1 LEQGLAATP
10 PKNDEITQIKRQI
23 GVYDLALSAGVKLR
37 KISASE
43 YAGLCPFHEDKNPS
57 LHINPIKNL
66 FHCKGCGKE
75 GSPIDWVVHEQKVT
89 VGEAI
94 KILKAK
100 LPVLFS
106 SPLAEIKINTNGGQ
120 RMQTNDLPED
130 LRQQRLEP
138 ENQKILRMYAEA
150 CHRRLKDEQAPI
162 DYLMKR
168 EIRFREII
176 DEHVIG
182 HAVGDLLETVKG
194 DKELTQG
201 FLRLGLLRHDNDKES
216 ETYGKIL
223 ERFAGCII
231 FPVINTD
238 GIITGIYGRRIT
250 GTGDKHNYLPG
261 GHLGFFN
268 SRALIAKEVIITES
282 IIDALSVMTLG
293 YRNVIASYGAQGF
306 TDEIRDGLISAGV
319 EKLYVA
325 FDADNGGNRGAE
337 KIVEKLQG
345 AAVQVYR
352 VTFPDGFDPNDFIRK
367 APNAA
372 ELFKDLIINSSI
384 LSLAESFGNTAATE
398 AKPAFQKQGHEY
410 HFTYGERNYIA
421 KALDKNADDSTLKC
435 VLRAAKEAR
444 FHVDTLD
451 LYNAKACWG
460 FVKSATEKLEF
471 DERVIRADLDKITL
485 CLEAELKTYLA
496 AKAKPQLQTVE
507 FRKNLEMEFRSQK
520 FFAEPDF
527 FVHFLEIAERCA
539 LVGENLNVFYGL
551 ISTLSRFTY
560 EQLNLLIQSESA
572 SGKSALLNLLA
583 DFVPDEDKLYFTQ
596 ITAKSFYHGE
606 EGFLY
611 RKCIFLA
618 EMLGF
623 LDALYPIQQMMSEKK
638 LSHLY
643 TVTDPKTGKF
653 TQEIKSIFGPDQFT
667 ITLPQED
674 VPEDFANR
682 CVILAMNDSLEQSR
696 RVMGFLRLLKSPAGT
711 ALRKERAELC
721 EMVQYWQRSLK
732 IHKVINP
739 YAEFILYPLSTASA
753 RRDYQKLLTF
763 AECLTIAFQH
773 FREKV
778 SVGGETYVKTHPI
791 EIVLSGFVS
800 RRTFGKVSLTRLP
813 VQTENFVLRL
823 AKFYKKFS
831 KEKQIEFTQVKF
843 YRHDMQDITKLSMNR
858 VHEHAKRT
866 ERAEVFITE
875 RDKNGISYRF
885 RFEPDEEGK
894 FTKAAGFVDV
904 DSLLRKCSKK
914 EREEYQAFLPT
925 LEKVFT
931 LLDPTWTHGQPI

>member
-1 LEQGLAATP
+1 MRPE
-10 PKNDEITQIKRQI
+10 NDEITQIKRQI

-37 KISASE
+37 KINANE
-43 YAGLCPFHEDKNPS
+43 YEGLCPFHADQNPS
-57 LHINPIKNL
+57 LHINPAKNL

-75 GSPIDWVVHEQKVT
+75 GSPIDWVVHESRVS

-94 KILKAK
+94 KLLKAK
-100 LPVLFS
+100 LPALF
-106 SPLAEIKINTNGGQ
+106 PLAENKPHMNGGH

-130 LRQQRLEP
+130 LSQLRLEP

-150 CHRRLKDEQAPI
+150 CHKSLKSEQLPI

-168 EIRFREII
+168 GIVHGEII
-176 DEHVIG
+176 DEHLVG
-182 HAVGDLLETVKG
+182 FAPGDLLEKVKS
-194 DKELTQG
+194 DKEQVQH
-201 FLRLGLLRHDNDKES
+201 FLKVGILRYDNDKAS

-223 ERFAGCII
+223 ERFAGCIV
-231 FPVINTD
+231 FPIISTD
-238 GIITGIYGRRIT
+238 GIITGIYGRRIA
-250 GTGDKHNYLPG
+250 GHGEKHNYLPG

-268 SRALIAKEVIITES
+268 PRALIAKEIIITES
-282 IIDALSVMTLG
+282 IIDALSVMSLG
-293 YRNVIASYGAQGF
+293 YRNVISAYGAQGF
-306 TDEIRDGLISAGV
+306 TDEIREALLSAGT
-319 EKLYVA
+319 ERLYVA
-325 FDADNGGNRGAE
+325 FDADNGGNRGAD
-337 KIVEKLQG
+337 KIVEKLKGSAGQI
-345 AAVQVYR
+345 YR
-352 VTFPDGFDPNDFIRK
+352 VHFPDGFDPNEFIRK
-367 APNAA
+367 TENAA
-372 ELFKDLIINSSI
+372 ETFKNLIINSSI
-384 LSLAESFGNTAATE
+384 LSLADSSPETAE
-398 AKPAFQKQGHEY
+398 AKPDFQKHGSEY

-421 KALDKNADDSTLKC
+421 KGLDKNADDTTLKC
-435 VLRAAKEAR
+435 VLRAAKESK
-444 FHVDTLD
+444 FHVDSLD

-460 FVKSATEKLEF
+460 FVKSATEKLAFTET
-471 DERVIRADLDKITL
+471 VIRADLDKVTL
-485 CLEAELKTYLA
+485 CLETELKAYLA
-496 AKAKPQLQTVE
+496 AKAKPQLHTVE
-507 FRKNLEMEFRSQK
+507 FKKNLEMEFKSQK

-527 FVHFLEIAERCA
+527 FVRFLEIAERCA
-539 LVGENLNVFYGL
+539 LVGENLNIFYGL

-653 TQEIKSIFGPDQFT
+653 AQEIKSIFGPDQFT

-696 RVMGFLRLLKSPAGT
+696 RVMEFMRRLKSPAGT
-711 ALRKERAELC
+711 ALRKARAEHC
-721 EMVQYWQRSLK
+721 EIVQYWQRSLK
-732 IHKVINP
+732 VHKVINP
-739 YAEFILYPLSTASA
+739 YAEFILYPLSNSSA
-753 RRDYQKLLTF
+753 RRDYQKLLSFT
-763 AECLTIAFQH
+763 ECLTIAFQH

-778 SVGGETYVKTHPI
+778 TVAGETYVKTHPI
-791 EIVLSGFVS
+791 EIILSGFVS

-904 DSLLRKCSKK
+904 DALLRKCSKK

-925 LEKVFT
+925 LEKLFT
-931 LLDPTWTHGQPI
+931 LLDPSWQPGNPI